1 MESYT
6 NISGYKRLL
15 FVSGQELFVDLSK
28 INFMNEKTTALLE
41 RTFIFGVNILK
52 FLKKLPD
59 DYIYRIPKGQ
69 LGRSSI
75 SIGANY
81 EEAQGA
87 VSKRDFTNK
96 IGISY
101 KESRESVY
109 WLRVLNELYEEE
121 QYKKDFETYLKES
134 KELKA
139 IFLKIKKSSTENK

>member
-1 MESYT
+1 
-6 NISGYKRLL
+6 
-15 FVSGQELFVDLSK
+15 
-28 INFMNEKTTALLE
+28 MNDKTIVLLE
-41 RTFIFGVNILK
+41 RTFKFGVDVLK
-52 FLKKLPD
+52 FLRKLPE

-69 LGRSSI
+69 LGRSAV

-101 KESRESVY
+101 KEARESVY
-109 WLRVLNELYEEE
+109 WLRVLAELYTEE
-121 QYKKDFETYLKES
+121 QYKKDFEIFLKES

-139 IFLKIKKSSTENK
+139 IFLTIKKSSSENK

>member
-1 MESYT
+1 
-6 NISGYKRLL
+6 
-15 FVSGQELFVDLSK
+15 
-28 INFMNEKTTALLE
+28 MNERTTALLE
-41 RTFIFGVNILK
+41 RTFIFGVNVLK
-52 FLKKLPD
+52 FLRKLPD

-69 LGRSSI
+69 LGRSAV

-101 KESRESVY
+101 KEARESVY
-109 WLRVLNELYEEE
+109 WLRVINELYDDEK
-121 QYKKDFETYLKES
+121 YKNDFNTYLKES

-139 IFLKIKKSSTENK
+139 IFLSIKKSSTENN